1 MFFSIL
7 KHDFKKKKTMNI
19 ILLLFITLATIFS
32 ASGIN
37 NIVTVMNATDYYL
50 DKAGIGDYV
59 VLIHIFL

>member
-1 MFFSIL
+1 
-7 KHDFKKKKTMNI
+7 MNGSHNI
-19 ILLLFITLATIFS
+19 SLDE
-32 ASGIN
+32 SGIN